1 MILPR
6 KIILHRLSIA
16 CCVLFSCLATGFAA
30 AQEIAWLYTIKPGDT
45 LIHFSR
51 AHLINPDDWV
61 KLQALNQIK
70 DPYRMPIGS
79 ILQVPLSLL
88 KQSPAKAEVIHI
100 AGQAESLQSHGVYI
114 PLSKGQTLGP
124 GAQIRTLNNSQIT
137 LGFADGSRT
146 TLGSNGL
153 LVLDTLS
160 LYSGGAMV
168 DTKIRLQHGQTETLA
183 NPKRVKGNAMQIITP
198 SAIAAVRGTQFRVGA
213 DKDSTTQATLHGQV
227 ALAAVDSEV
236 LVSEGFG
243 SQATL
248 GQAPIAPVPLLPAVN
263 TSKMTATVSTLPAV
277 FDWPID
283 QGAKAWQTKLST
295 SPDMQSLIAE
305 SNVTEPKLTMNQLP
319 EGRYYLSVRAIDQ
332 YGIAGLDA
340 THGFNVELSPQ
351 TPTALYPQH
360 GQLIRERMPTLRW
373 QADALATAYAVE
385 VSTDKGFSQPIVQT
399 RVTHA
404 NMHIQQALQ
413 AGEYHWRIATIAP
426 SNGAEKQS
434 AWTALS
440 FNVKPPPEAPDISK
454 MQVKVNQNR
463 VYIAIASPPEPYQYQ
478 FNLDNPKNNQVD
490 VWGDVNTHTSYQF
503 LLKEYGEQKLYVRYL
518 DADGTPGSAAVY
530 SFNASPP

>member
-6 KIILHRLSIA
+6 ERIVHRLSIA
-16 CCVLFSCLATGFAA
+16 CCVLYSCMATSFVA
-30 AQEIAWLYTIKPGDT
+30 AQEIAWRYTIKPGDT

-79 ILQVPLSLL
+79 ILRVPLSLL

-100 AGQAESLQSHGVYI
+100 AGQAEWLQSQGVYI
-114 PLSKGQTLGP
+114 PLTTGQTLGP
-124 GAQIRTLNNSQIT
+124 GAQIRTLNSSQIT

-168 DTKIRLQHGQTETLA
+168 DTKLRLQHGQTETLA
-183 NPKRVKGNAMQIITP
+183 NPKRMKGNAMQIITP
-198 SAIAAVRGTQFRVGA
+198 SAIAAVRGTQFRVDA

-248 GQAPIAPVPLLPAVN
+248 GQAPISPVPLLPAVN
-263 TSKMTATVSTLPAV
+263 TSKMIATVSKLPAV

-283 QGAKAWQTKLST
+283 QGAKAWHTKLST
-295 SPDMQSLIAE
+295 TPDMQNLVAE
-305 SNVTEPKLTMNQLP
+305 STVTEPKLMINQLP

-351 TPTALYPQH
+351 TPAALYPQH
-360 GQLIRERMPTLRW
+360 GQLIRELMPTFRW
-373 QADALATAYAVE
+373 QADTSATAYAVE
-385 VSTDKGFSQPIVQT
+385 VSMDKGFKQPIVQA
-399 RVTHA
+399 RVNQA
-404 NMHIQQALQ
+404 NMALQQALQ
-413 AGEYHWRIATIAP
+413 AGKYHWRIAAIAP
-426 SNGAEKQS
+426 SNGTEKQS
-434 AWTALS
+434 AWTTMS
-440 FNVKPPPEAPDISK
+440 FNVKPLPDAPDISQ
-454 MQVKVNQNR
+454 MQVKVRQNR
-463 VYIAIASPPEPYQYQ
+463 VFIAIPSPPAPYQYQ
-478 FNLDNPKNNQVD
+478 FNLDNPKNNQMD
-490 VWGDVNTHTSYQF
+490 VWVDVNTHTSYQF
-503 LLKEYGEQKLYVRYL
+503 LLKEYGEQTLYVRL
-518 DADGTPGSAAVY
+518 RETDGTTGSAAVY